1 MNRPAWEAWDMVK
14 AEETL
19 AGIGILKHLPRRDL
33 EALAGR
39 CQWRRYGP
47 DQQIVGHQDETNDAF
62 FIVVGEIRVTIHS
75 LSGKTVTFRDIGAG
89 NLFGELAAIDGKPR
103 AADVVA
109 LCETLI
115 AAMPADVFLDLLRND
130 PEVSASISRQLAG
143 LVRSLTERVFEFS
156 TLAVKN
162 RIHAELL
169 RLGRDHMEGENT
181 AVISPVPTH
190 AEIAARVSTQREVVT
205 RELNALDRAGMI
217 ERRGGTLIIPD
228 FARLARTVEEVL
240 GE

>member
-1 MNRPAWEAWDMVK
+1 MEQT
-14 AEETL
+14 EGTL
-19 AGIGILKHLPRRDL
+19 AGIGILKHLPDRDL
-33 EALAGR
+33 AQLAVR

-47 DQQIVGHQDETNDAF
+47 DQQIVGHQDETKDVF
-62 FIVVGEIRVTIHS
+62 FIVVGEVRVTIYS

-89 NLFGELAAIDGKPR
+89 ELFGELAAIDDKPR

-109 LCETLI
+109 LTDSLI
-115 AAMPADVFLDLLRND
+115 ASMPADVFLDLLRND
-130 PEVSASISRQLAG
+130 PEVSASIHRQLAG
-143 LVRSLTERVFEFS
+143 LVRLLTERVFEFS

-162 RIHAELL
+162 RVHAELL
-169 RLGRDHMEGENT
+169 RLARDHMEGENT
-181 AVISPVPTH
+181 AVISPLPTH
-190 AEIAARVSTQREVVT
+190 AEIAARVSTTREAVT
-205 RELNALDRAGMI
+205 RELNALERAGLI

>member
-1 MNRPAWEAWDMVK
+1 MAK
-14 AEETL
+14 GEETL
-19 AGIGILKHLPRRDL
+19 GGIDILGHLPDGDL
-33 EALAGR
+33 DDLAGR
-39 CQWRRYGP
+39 CRWRRYGP
-47 DQQIVGHQDETNDAF
+47 GQQVVGHQDETNDVF
-62 FIVVGEIRVTIHS
+62 FIVEGEVRVTIYF

-89 NLFGELAAIDGKPR
+89 ELFGELAAIDGKPR

-190 AEIAARVSTQREVVT
+190 AEIAARVSTHREAVT
-205 RELNALDRAGMI
+205 RELNALERAGLI
-217 ERRGGTLIIPD
+217 ERHGGTLIIPD
-228 FARLARTVEEVL
+228 FARLARMVEEVL

>member
-1 MNRPAWEAWDMVK
+1 MVK

-47 DQQIVGHQDETNDAF
+47 DQQIVGHQDETRDVF
-62 FIVVGEIRVTIHS
+62 FIVVGEVRVTIYS

-89 NLFGELAAIDGKPR
+89 ELFGELAAIDGKPR

-109 LCETLI
+109 LTDSFI
-115 AAMPADVFLDLLRND
+115 ASVPADIFLDLLRNN
-130 PEVSASISRQLAG
+130 PEVSASIHRQLAG
-143 LVRSLTERVFEFS
+143 LVRLLTERVFEFS

-162 RIHAELL
+162 RVHAELL
-169 RLGRDHMEGENT
+169 RLARDHMEGENT

-190 AEIAARVSTQREVVT
+190 AQIAARVSTTREAVT
-205 RELNALDRAGMI
+205 RELNALERAGLI

-228 FARLARTVEEVL
+228 FARLARTVEEVI

>member
-1 MNRPAWEAWDMVK
+1 MVK

-47 DQQIVGHQDETNDAF
+47 GQQIVGHQDETNDVF
-62 FIVVGEIRVTIHS
+62 FIIEGKVRVTIYS
-75 LSGKTVTFRDIGAG
+75 LSGQTVTFRDIGAG
-89 NLFGELAAIDGKPR
+89 ELFGELAAIDGKPR
-103 AADVVA
+103 AADVFT
-109 LCETLI
+109 LTDSLI
-115 AAMPADVFLDLLRND
+115 ASMSPDIFLDLLRND
-130 PEVSASISRQLAG
+130 PEVSASIHRQLAG

-156 TLAVKN
+156 TLTVKN

-169 RLGRDHMEGENT
+169 RLARDHMEGENT

-190 AEIAARVSTQREVVT
+190 AEFASRVSTHREAVT
-205 RELNALDRAGMI
+205 RELNALERAGLI
-217 ERRGGTLIIPD
+217 ERHGGTLIIPD